1 MKLVVNSTATTSQ
14 KENPHFIL
22 SQTKEEGCRSLWK
35 TLTGKTITLEVESS
49 DTIDN
54 VKAKIQDKEGIPP
67 DQQRLIFAGKQLEDG
82 RTLADYNIQK
92 ESTLHLSSDTID
104 NVKAKIQ
111 DKEGIPP
118 DQQRLIFAG
127 KQLEDG
133 RTLADYNIQKE
144 STLHLVLRLRGDH
157 LKWYPLRVISGLL
170 AENVHS
176 SMVAPITDCLKQPK
190 FVWTLES
197 QKAFDTLKKAV
208 TAAPVLAL
216 PNFEHVFQVE
226 CDASG
231 LGIRGVLSQQN
242 RPIAFFSE
250 KFNDSRKRYST
261 YDKEFY
267 AIVRSLEYWRHYL
280 LPNEFILYSDHQALR
295 FIQGQAKLKPR
306 HAKWVEMLQ
315 DFSFVIRHKAG
326 SANTVAD
333 ALSRRPVLTTTSTVH
348 VEGFEN
354 LKLLYV
360 DDPDFKD
367 LWIKC
372 NTTPFRDYVR
382 RDGFLFKGRR
392 LCVPLSSVR
401 EAIILEAHQGGLA
414 GHFGRDKTVAMT
426 HHTNQGLYTPLPTP
440 NGPWEDVSIDFVL
453 GLPLTQRKKDSIMVV
468 VDRFSKMAHFLPCSK
483 TYDASQVARLY
494 FAEVVRLHG
503 VPKTITSD
511 RDVKFV
517 SHFWRT
523 LWKHLGANLQFSSS
537 HHPQTDG
544 QTEVTNRSLGN
555 LLRSLVGDNKKQWD
569 LVLPQAEFAY
579 NRSSHSSTG
588 RSPFL
593 VVYGR
598 NPFTPLD
605 LAPLPVVDSYSV
617 EGEAQATQI
626 KALHEQVRDQI
637 TKHNLQYQAR
647 ANKHRK
653 HVVFNEGDLVWIY
666 LRKDRFPPGRY
677 GKLQD
682 CADGPFR
689 VVKRINDN
697 AYKID
702 LPGSYGVS
710 ATFNVAD
717 LTPYV
722 EADDFHGDSGT
733 SHFLEGEDDTD
744 GPDGSS
750 PVDQRAVDENEAG
763 GLSG

>member
-1 MKLVVNSTATTSQ
+1 VVLE
-14 KENPHFIL
+14 ENTPISDVPH
-22 SQTKEEGCRSLWK
+22 E
-35 TLTGKTITLEVESS
+35 
-49 DTIDN
+49 
-54 VKAKIQDKEGIPP
+54 
-67 DQQRLIFAGKQLEDG
+67 
-82 RTLADYNIQK
+82 
-92 ESTLHLSSDTID
+92 
-104 NVKAKIQ
+104 
-111 DKEGIPP
+111 
-118 DQQRLIFAG
+118 
-127 KQLEDG
+127 
-133 RTLADYNIQKE
+133 
-144 STLHLVLRLRGDH
+144 
-157 LKWYPLRVISGLL
+157 
-170 AENVHS
+170 
-176 SMVAPITDCLKQPK
+176 
-190 FVWTLES
+190 
-197 QKAFDTLKKAV
+197 
-208 TAAPVLAL
+208 
-216 PNFEHVFQVE
+216 
-226 CDASG
+226 
-231 LGIRGVLSQQN
+231 
-242 RPIAFFSE
+242 
-250 KFNDSRKRYST
+250 
-261 YDKEFY
+261 
-267 AIVRSLEYWRHYL
+267 
-280 LPNEFILYSDHQALR
+280 
-295 FIQGQAKLKPR
+295 
-306 HAKWVEMLQ
+306 

-414 GHFGRDKTVAMT
+414 GHFGRDKTVAMVSERFFLPKLVNDVVKVLSCCRICRLAKT

-605 LAPLPVVDSYSV
+605 LAPLPAVDSYSV

-626 KALHEQVRDQI
+626 KALHEQLSDQI

-666 LRKDRFPPGRY
+666 LRKDRFSPGRY

-682 CADGPFR
+682 RADGPFR

-733 SHFLEGEDDTD
+733 SRFLEGEDDTD
-744 GPDGSS
+744 GPDGSG
-750 PVDQRAVDENEAG
+750 PVDQRVVDENEAG